1 MIETSSDKN
10 VVLSIKIAKINWIAF
25 QITSNTGF
33 EPDNTTA
40 TALDYKPQPTQQ
52 LKVIVKTLK
61 GVKTL
66 HKKKSSPVDHN
77 CAHPTNAKSLIILTR
92 ADLNS

>member
-40 TALDYKPQPTQQ
+40 VPWTTN
-52 LKVIVKTLK
+52 
-61 GVKTL
+61 
-66 HKKKSSPVDHN
+66 HN
-77 CAHPTNAKSLIILTR
+77 PRN
-92 ADLNS
+92 N